1 MKLSSAQVKISQIP
15 NVNFEMTS
23 CFLSKFCIPLQF
35 HERKLLCT
43 FLAWAIYTFL
53 KRNPLKWKL
62 LKLSSAQVKI
72 YEITYLNFQTTN
84 VSSQISHRSSVSW
97 MITPL
102 YFFSLNNIYCAQ
114 KKPIEVKISE
124 TFECSAQNLSNSF
137 CQFWN
142 DESIPL
148 QILYPSSISW
158 NRTPKC
164 FFKLEQYILCSK
176 EAH

>member
-43 FLAWAIYTFL
+43 FLASAIYTFL

-84 VSSQISHRSSVSW
+84 VSSQISHRSSISW
-97 MITPL
+97 MMTPL

-114 KKPIEVKISE
+114 NKPIEVKISE

-148 QILYPSSISW
+148 QIFYPSSISW

-164 FFKLEQYILCSK
+164 FFKLEQYTLCSK